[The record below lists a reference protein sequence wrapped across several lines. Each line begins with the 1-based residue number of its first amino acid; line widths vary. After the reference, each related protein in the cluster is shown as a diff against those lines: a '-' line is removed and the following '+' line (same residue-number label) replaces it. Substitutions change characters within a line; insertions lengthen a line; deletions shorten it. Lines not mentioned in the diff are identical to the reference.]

1 VPLISRRSLDTG
13 RSSSS
18 NLVGET
24 RVPRNAPGT
33 PQANACFP
41 SGAGARGG
49 TSDSAGAP
57 GRAVAQN
64 RGARGPKGGLGER
77 GKVGL
82 GGETRWA
89 WGETGWAWRQTRAAS
104 GEREDDLGRARGW
117 ARGEREGGLRKKVK
131 SPGHANTPL
140 APGRSGRPSGPT
152 VRSGRP
158 RRRHRNAGADPLG
171 HRFMESAI
179 TRELR
184 RARTS
189 APPRTPRR
197 CWPEYARAH

>member
-1 VPLISRRSLDTG
+1 VFPVTRQVRRKRTRVFRPAQEHAAERATARERQGELSRRTG
-13 RSSSS
+13 
-18 NLVGET
+18 EHADP
-24 RVPRNAPGT
+24 RVAW
-33 PQANACFP
+33 
-41 SGAGARGG
+41 
-49 TSDSAGAP
+49 
-57 GRAVAQN
+57 GREA
-64 RGARGPKGGLGER
+64 
-77 GKVGL
+77 
-82 GGETRWA
+82 RWA

-171 HRFMESAI
+171 HRFMASAI

-197 CWPEYARAH
+197 CWREYARAH